1 MTYSNQYKDVESIID
16 TLLIL
21 DTSKSS
27 LSWLALRGF
36 FCSLK

>member
-21 DTSKSS
+21 DSIVRREI
-27 LSWLALRGF
+27 LIFA
-36 FCSLK
+36 